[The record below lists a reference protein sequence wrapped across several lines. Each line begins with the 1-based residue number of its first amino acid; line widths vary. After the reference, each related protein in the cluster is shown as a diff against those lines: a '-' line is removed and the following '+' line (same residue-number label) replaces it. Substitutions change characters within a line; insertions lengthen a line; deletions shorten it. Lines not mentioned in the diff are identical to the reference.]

1 MKTKRTTTRRPT
13 RKNKRLMSGGKSHS
27 EYSKYATKFKK
38 TCKKFTI
45 VTDELTRVA
54 KWGELRGIYSLLMNK
69 KYKNSGESMLT
80 EMKNNIMSSE
90 GTNKDNYLKAI
101 DCLEQGDTTVLSVNG
116 TCTPYVNAPE
126 AEDEEDTS
134 ADVLAPAPVVE
145 GDEAVVEGD
154 EAAASDDEGETSAPA
169 DVPVDEVPVDE
180 GETSAPADVVTEG
193 DDDDSNN
200 EQQQEEDTLQATQ
213 PATTTAPPAT
223 APPATA
229 ADKDE
234 NKVEEG
240 GGRPRRKARPSRR
253 IKSRKSKK
261 GRMTRRKHRAALR

>member
-1 MKTKRTTTRRPT
+1 
-13 RKNKRLMSGGKSHS
+13 MSGGKSHS

-169 DVPVDEVPVDE
+169 DV
-180 GETSAPADVVTEG
+180 VTEG

-261 GRMTRRKHRAALR
+261 GRMTRRKHRAARR

>member
-1 MKTKRTTTRRPT
+1 MKTKHTTTRRPT
-13 RKNKRLMSGGKSHS
+13 RKNKRIMSGGKSHS

-101 DCLEQGDTTVLSVNG
+101 DCLEKGDTTVLSVNG
-116 TCTPYVNAPE
+116 TCTPYVNAHE

-134 ADVLAPAPVVE
+134 APAVVKA
-145 GDEAVVEGD
+145 DEAVV
-154 EAAASDDEGETSAPA
+154 DDTVRAPA

-261 GRMTRRKHRAALR
+261 GRMTRRKHRAARR